1 MHKSSQAIRDRLLAA
16 RLPAMPQILFK
27 LIGLCQKNEVGMG
40 EMAELVSQDVGI
52 TTKIMNVANSA
63 AYSRGSSRVVGLLPS
78 LSKLGI
84 EMIKT
89 LVISES
95 VFQTFSKFSGAKNI
109 DLHGFWIH
117 SLKAAVIARE
127 IAKEISYPH
136 SDEAYLAGLLHDVGR
151 LALMSAAPEEYS
163 PNFLMEDD
171 EHLCSKEM
179 GAVGATHPEI
189 GAWLI
194 ERWNLDSF
202 LADSVLYHHEPISR
216 VKSAHPLVR
225 IVCLA
230 HLLSCYKSDSPAI
243 ESASALCGITPPVL
257 ESILVEASAQ
267 IKTAATHLGIDL
279 TELDQAPPSAEYEPP
294 QSTGNQADAM
304 LAEEVRDM
312 ALVSLAGQSFSHMR
326 SNKELLQS
334 IIRTAAILFGFD
346 DMAVLLQNGD
356 TLALTGIPIGDH
368 QQRLAEFSIPLVDG
382 EIIAGSVLK
391 RQVTFVDRGDKSLGI
406 AEEQL
411 FRVMGTE
418 CMVCLPLIAG
428 QLFGVLVGG
437 LSSYQ
442 SAELSGR
449 ERFLQ
454 SFAQQAAV
462 ALETFA
468 VARNGMNGRIAS
480 LNETHLDALRRIAHE
495 VNNPL
500 AIIKNYL
507 GALDDRLAMHQPAS
521 EELSILNEEIDRVG
535 RIINGFAERGS
546 DPETVASQGN
556 IPQEAIPREERSEV
570 NGILNDMVR
579 LFTVSRFLP
588 ASVSIT
594 VKTTDQPV
602 EMAGSADRLRQI
614 LMNLI
619 KNAIEALPKGGKIQV
634 RNNGR
639 IVRDGRTYIELCV
652 SDNGAGLPDD
662 VLNHLFSPVLSSK
675 RGESRGL
682 GLSIVQAL
690 VTEINGSIS
699 CRSGEAGTTFEILL
713 PAVAGLNN
721 SEPAR
726 LADTA

>member
-27 LIGLCQKNEVGMG
+27 LIGLCQKDEVGMG
-40 EMAELVSQDVGI
+40 EMAELVSRDVGI
-52 TTKIMNVANSA
+52 TTKVMNVANSA
-63 AYSRGSSRVVGLLPS
+63 AYSRGGSRVGLLPS

-95 VFQTFSKFSGAKNI
+95 VFQTFSKFSHAKNI

-127 IAKEISYPH
+127 IAKEMSYPH
-136 SDEAYLAGLLHDVGR
+136 SEEAYLAGLLHDVGR
-151 LALMSAAPEEYS
+151 LALLSAAPEVYS

-179 GAVGATHPEI
+179 ELMGVTHPEI

-202 LADSVLYHHEPISR
+202 LADSVLYHHEPIPR
-216 VKSAHPLVR
+216 LKSAHPLVR

-267 IKTAATHLGIDL
+267 IKTAATYLGIDL
-279 TELDQAPPSAEYEPP
+279 TELDQSPPSAEYEPP
-294 QSTGNQADAM
+294 QPAGNQADAM

-326 SNKELLQS
+326 SDKELLQS
-334 IIRTAAILFGFD
+334 IIRTAAILFNFD

-368 QQRLAEFSIPLVDG
+368 QQRLAEFSIPLTDG

-391 RQVTFVDRGDKSLGI
+391 RQVTFVDRSDKSLGI

-418 CMVCLPLIAG
+418 CLVCLPLIAG

-437 LSSYQ
+437 LSFYQ

-454 SFAQQAAV
+454 SFAEQAAV

-468 VARNGMNGRIAS
+468 VARSGMDGRIAS
-480 LNETHLDALRRIAHE
+480 LNETHLEALRRIAHE

-507 GALDDRLAMHQPAS
+507 ATLDDRLAMHQPVS
-521 EELSILNEEIDRVG
+521 EELLILNEEIDRVG
-535 RIINGFAERGS
+535 RIINRFVEQENA
-546 DPETVASQGN
+546 PEAAASQGD
-556 IPQEAIPREERSEV
+556 IPQEAMLREEKSEV
-570 NGILNDMVR
+570 NGILNDIVR

-639 IVRDGRTYIELCV
+639 IVRDGRAYIELCV
-652 SDNGAGLPDD
+652 SDNGVGLPDD
-662 VLNHLFSPVLSSK
+662 VLAHLFLPVRSSK

-682 GLSIVQAL
+682 GLSIVHGL

-699 CRSGEAGTTFEILL
+699 CRSGETGTTFEILL
-713 PAVAGLNN
+713 PAAAGFNN